1 MFFKSAAMRLTA
13 GILALSTM
21 AAPVLAVGGVINT
34 GSSNLNLRS
43 EADASSAVVTK
54 IPGGSTVEVLDTAP
68 DGWYQVSFS
77 GMNGYVSSQYVDLT
91 RESVSL
97 RGRVESALNVRRFPS
112 TTADKCGTLYG
123 GQTVTITEK
132 LDGWYRISEGYVN
145 AEYVTVLG
153 SVEQAPAAQAPVVQT
168 PVAEAVPVE
177 QSPAYAVPAEVWQ
190 TAPSAETLAQLE
202 ALTASEAPTE
212 EAPAAPAAETA
223 EVLTGRVI
231 TGSLNI
237 RSAPSTDSDKCGKL
251 SAGKNVEILE
261 VLDGWY
267 RIAEGY
273 VSADY
278 VLVLDGDEAA
288 ASDIAAQAV
297 ELGLSLVGSRYVYG
311 GSSPKG
317 FDCSG
322 FTSYIYKQFGIT
334 LNRSS
339 SGQLDNG
346 TPVSMSE
353 LLPGDLVIFKK
364 GRSSARASHVG
375 LYIGDG
381 QFVHSST
388 YGVGVIVSH
397 LSESYYTTGF
407 VGGRRVV

>member
-13 GILALSTM
+13 GILALSAM
-21 AAPVLAVGGVINT
+21 AIPALAVGGVINT
-34 GSSNLNLRS
+34 GSSNLNLRAQADTDS
-43 EADASSAVVTK
+43 EIVTK
-54 IPGGSTVEVLDTAP
+54 IPGGSAVEVLNTAG
-68 DGWYQVSFS
+68 DGWYQISFS
-77 GMNGYVSSQYVDLT
+77 GMSGYVSSQFVDLT
-91 RESVSL
+91 REAVSL
-97 RGRVESALNVRRFPS
+97 RGKVESALNVRRFPS
-112 TTADKCGTLYG
+112 TSADKCGTLYA

-132 LDGWYRISEGYVN
+132 LDGWYRITEGYVN

-153 SVEQAPAAQAPVVQT
+153 AVEQAPAVEAAPAAEQAT
-168 PVAEAVPVE
+168 
-177 QSPAYAVPAEVWQ
+177 YAIPAEVWQ
-190 TAPSAETLAQLE
+190 SAPSAETLAQLE
-202 ALTASEAPTE
+202 TLTAAPVE
-212 EAPAAPAAETA
+212 ETPAASVETETA
-223 EVLTGRVI
+223 QPLTGRVV
-231 TGSLNI
+231 TSSLNI
-237 RSAPSTDSDKCGKL
+237 RSAPSTTAEKCGKL
-251 SAGKNVEILE
+251 SAGKDVEILE
-261 VLDGWY
+261 SLDGWY

-273 VSADY
+273 ISADY
-278 VLVLDGDEAA
+278 VLVLDGTETS
-288 ASDIAAQAV
+288 SDIAAKAV

-353 LLPGDLVIFKK
+353 LQPGDLVIFKK

-397 LSESYYTTGF
+397 LSEAYYTTGF